1 MNRMNGMDGDGAGV
15 GAAAAVVGII
25 GSAQCR
31 GGGGSA
37 GGYTVSIAV
46 PPSANSIS
54 LHRVSPSLSFLHRF

>member
-46 PPSANSIS
+46 PPPLRQLHFTAPCLPFSIIS
-54 LHRVSPSLSFLHRF
+54 S